1 MKDRRKKAKKSPQGL
16 KPLPPEGEA
25 RLQDQVAKVR
35 EALAAGED
43 LEEVKLEVT
52 PESNDLLWDLHL
64 IASLAEIRHDAIPPL
79 LVALF
84 GGASDKER
92 KKALKRALHRQKTKG
107 VTVPEDILPRE
118 EARPRPAAPSPAA
131 RAYVSP
137 IFGNGQRYVIL
148 EGPKE
153 FLGGG
158 NVLVARLSDV
168 AGFQECHLLSLK
180 RKHREELW
188 AHFREQGLHD
198 VAEAPSS
205 YAVCLLEDAFDL
217 DQNSDAA
224 ASYAPLRTAI
234 WQHWGLPQEA
244 DEPDRRLPPLNEP
257 ERNLYRERSRE
268 LARTELFQSWLP
280 SMEEIAPWI
289 KKVQEVEHSP
299 LILAE
304 HQQRARY
311 EQIIEEAVQALYPPD
326 TRDLW
331 RRRLL
336 EMAYFLDLHGRTEEA
351 RAAQAAGED
360 LEASKVS
367 SLKGENPF
375 LLGLVM
381 FAVRLGLE
389 HLKQTEGKAP
399 SGLVTP
405 SGEPFII
412 GG

>member
-1 MKDRRKKAKKSPQGL
+1 MKDRRKKAKKSPHGL
-16 KPLPPEGEA
+16 KPLPPEAEV
-25 RLQDQVAKVR
+25 RLQGQMAKVR

-43 LEEVKLEVT
+43 LEEITSQVT
-52 PESNDLLWDLHL
+52 TQTDDLLWDLHL
-64 IASLAEIRHDAIPPL
+64 IASLSEIRHDVIPSL
-79 LVALF
+79 LAALF
-84 GGASDKER
+84 GGTSDTER
-92 KKALKRALHRQKTKG
+92 QKALKRALHLQKTKG
-107 VTVPEDILPRE
+107 VTVPKDILPRE
-118 EARPRPAAPSPAA
+118 EAPLAPAAPSPAA
-131 RAYVSP
+131 LAYVSP

-153 FLGGG
+153 FLGRG
-158 NVLVARLSDV
+158 NVLVARLSDLT
-168 AGFQECHLLSLK
+168 GFQECHLLSLK

-188 AHFREQGLHD
+188 ANFREQGLSD
-198 VAEAPSS
+198 LAEAPAS
-205 YAVCLLEDAFDL
+205 YAVRLLEDTFDL

-224 ASYAPLRTAI
+224 ANYAPLRTAI

-244 DEPDRRLPPLNEP
+244 AELDSRLPPLSES

-268 LARTELFQSWLP
+268 LARTEIFQSWLP

-299 LILAE
+299 LILAK

-311 EQIIEEAVQALYPPD
+311 DQIIEEAVQALYPPD
-326 TRDLW
+326 PRDLW

-360 LEASKVS
+360 LEAGEVS

-389 HLKQTEGKAP
+389 HLKQTESKTP
-399 SGLVTP
+399 SGLVAP
-405 SGEPFII
+405 SGESLII